1 MIYQTLAPFYDL
13 LVKDDEATQ
22 MWVDFT
28 QKYVKGKK
36 LLELACG
43 SGEITI
49 ALSKLGYEIKGTDLS
64 QEMIDEAM
72 SKEGSEAIHWQAM
85 DMLDLDE
92 VKAYDSILCYCDSLN
107 YIVGDE
113 QIKTVFKKVY
123 NALNDDGM
131 FLFDIHSLDRE
142 VEFADEYI
150 EEGFLDEVAYQ
161 WTIRHE
167 DHYLY
172 HSFTF
177 YDALGNLEQEQH
189 IQKVHNPLWV
199 KSELEALG
207 FTVEMF
213 TDFDLEGIQEGEK
226 IFYVAKKVGK

>member
-28 QKYVKGKK
+28 QKNAKGTNI
-36 LLELACG
+36 LELACG

-49 ALSKLGYEIKGTDLS
+49 ALAKLGYSMYGTDLS
-64 QEMIDEAM
+64 QEMIDEAQE
-72 SKEGSEAIHWQAM
+72 KEDSELVQWEAL
-85 DMLDLDE
+85 DMVQLPLD
-92 VKAYDSILCYCDSLN
+92 KKYDSILCYCDSLN
-107 YIVGDE
+107 YVVHD
-113 QIKTVFKKVY
+113 QDVLTVFEKVY
-123 NALNDDGM
+123 ACLEDDGV

-142 VEFADEYI
+142 VEFAEEYI
-150 EEGFLDEVAYQ
+150 EEGFLDDVAYQ

-167 DHYLY
+167 DHFLY

-177 YDALGNLEQEQH
+177 YDANGKLEQEQH
-189 IQKVHNPLWV
+189 VQKVHNPLWV
-199 KSELEALG
+199 KEQLERIG
-207 FTVEMF
+207 FDVSMY

-226 IFYVAKKVGK
+226 IFYVAKKVG

>member
-28 QKYVKGKK
+28 QKYAKGRNI
-36 LLELACG
+36 LELACG

-49 ALSKLGYEIKGTDLS
+49 ALAKLGYSMYGTDLS
-64 QEMIDEAM
+64 QEMIDEAQE
-72 SKEGSEAIHWQAM
+72 KEGSELVEWEAL
-85 DMLDLDE
+85 DMVQLPLD
-92 VKAYDSILCYCDSLN
+92 KKYDSILCYCDSLN
-107 YIVGDE
+107 YVVHDQDVI
-113 QIKTVFKKVY
+113 TVFEKVH
-123 NALNDDGM
+123 ACLEDGGI

-142 VEFADEYI
+142 VEFAEEYI
-150 EEGFLDEVAYQ
+150 EEGFLDDVAYQ

-167 DHYLY
+167 DHFLY

-177 YDALGNLEQEQH
+177 YDANGKLEQEQH
-189 IQKVHNPLWV
+189 VQKVHNPLWV
-199 KSELEALG
+199 KEQLERIG
-207 FTVEMF
+207 FDVSMY

-226 IFYVAKKVGK
+226 IFYVAKKVG

>member
-28 QKYVKGKK
+28 QKYAKGTNI
-36 LLELACG
+36 LELACG

-49 ALSKLGYEIKGTDLS
+49 ALAKLGYSMYGTDLS
-64 QEMIDEAM
+64 QEMIDEAQE
-72 SKEGSEAIHWQAM
+72 KEGSELVQWETL
-85 DMLDLDE
+85 DMVQLPLD
-92 VKAYDSILCYCDSLN
+92 KKYDSILCYCDSLN
-107 YIVGDE
+107 YVVQNQDVL
-113 QIKTVFKKVY
+113 TVFEKVY
-123 NALNDDGM
+123 ACLEDGGV

-142 VEFADEYI
+142 VEFAEEYI
-150 EEGFLDEVAYQ
+150 EEGFLDDVAYQ

-167 DHYLY
+167 DHFLY

-177 YDALGNLEQEQH
+177 YDANGKLEQEQH
-189 IQKVHNPLWV
+189 VQKVHNPLWV
-199 KSELEALG
+199 KEQLERIG
-207 FTVEMF
+207 FDVSMY

-226 IFYVAKKVGK
+226 IFYVAKKVG

>member
-28 QKYVKGKK
+28 QKYAKGTNI
-36 LLELACG
+36 LELACG

-49 ALSKLGYEIKGTDLS
+49 ALAKLGYSMYGTDLS
-64 QEMIDEAM
+64 QEMIDEAQE
-72 SKEGSEAIHWQAM
+72 KEGSELVQWEAL
-85 DMLDLDE
+85 DMVQLPLD
-92 VKAYDSILCYCDSLN
+92 KKYDSILCYCDSLN
-107 YIVGDE
+107 YVVQNQDVL
-113 QIKTVFKKVY
+113 TVFEKVY
-123 NALNDDGM
+123 ACLEDGGV

-142 VEFADEYI
+142 VEFAEEYI
-150 EEGFLDEVAYQ
+150 EEGFLDDVAYQ

-167 DHYLY
+167 DHFLY

-177 YDALGNLEQEQH
+177 YDANGKLEQEQH
-189 IQKVHNPLWV
+189 VQKVHNPLWV
-199 KSELEALG
+199 KEQLEKIG
-207 FTVEMF
+207 FDVSMY

-226 IFYVAKKVGK
+226 IFYVAKKVG

>member
-28 QKYVKGKK
+28 QKYAKGTNI
-36 LLELACG
+36 LELACG

-49 ALSKLGYEIKGTDLS
+49 ALAKLGYSMYGTDLS
-64 QEMIDEAM
+64 QEMIDEAQE
-72 SKEGSEAIHWQAM
+72 KEGSELVQWKAL
-85 DMLDLDE
+85 DMVQLPLDI
-92 VKAYDSILCYCDSLN
+92 KYDSILCYCDSLN
-107 YIVGDE
+107 YVVQNQDVL
-113 QIKTVFKKVY
+113 TVFEKVY
-123 NALNDDGM
+123 ACLEDGGV

-142 VEFADEYI
+142 VEFAEEYI
-150 EEGFLDEVAYQ
+150 EEGYLDDVAYQ

-167 DHYLY
+167 DHFLY

-177 YDALGNLEQEQH
+177 YDANGKLEQEQH
-189 IQKVHNPLWV
+189 VQKVHNPLWV
-199 KSELEALG
+199 KEQLERIG
-207 FTVEMF
+207 FDVSMY

-226 IFYVAKKVGK
+226 IFYVAKKVG

>member
-28 QKYVKGKK
+28 QTYAKGTNI
-36 LLELACG
+36 LELACG

-49 ALSKLGYEIKGTDLS
+49 ALAKLGYSMYGTDLS
-64 QEMIDEAM
+64 QEMIDEAQE
-72 SKEGSEAIHWQAM
+72 KEGSELVQWEAL
-85 DMLDLDE
+85 DMVQLPLD
-92 VKAYDSILCYCDSLN
+92 KKYDSILCYCDSLN
-107 YIVGDE
+107 YVVQNQDVL
-113 QIKTVFKKVY
+113 TVFEKVY
-123 NALNDDGM
+123 ACLEDGGV

-142 VEFADEYI
+142 VEFAEEYI
-150 EEGFLDEVAYQ
+150 EEGFLDDVAYQ

-167 DHYLY
+167 DHFLY

-177 YDALGNLEQEQH
+177 YDANGKLEQEQH
-189 IQKVHNPLWV
+189 VQKVHNPLWV
-199 KSELEALG
+199 KEQLERIG
-207 FTVEMF
+207 FDVSMY

-226 IFYVAKKVGK
+226 IFYVAKKVG

>member
-28 QKYVKGKK
+28 QTYAKGTNI
-36 LLELACG
+36 LELACG

-49 ALSKLGYEIKGTDLS
+49 ALAKLGYSMYGTDLS
-64 QEMIDEAM
+64 QEMIDEAQE
-72 SKEGSEAIHWQAM
+72 KEGSELVQWEAL
-85 DMLDLDE
+85 DMVQLPLD
-92 VKAYDSILCYCDSLN
+92 KKYNSILCYCDSLN
-107 YIVGDE
+107 YVVQNQDVL
-113 QIKTVFKKVY
+113 TVFEKVY
-123 NALNDDGM
+123 ACLEDGGV

-142 VEFADEYI
+142 VEFAEEYI
-150 EEGFLDEVAYQ
+150 EEGFLDDVAYQ

-167 DHYLY
+167 DHFLY

-177 YDALGNLEQEQH
+177 YDANGKLEQEQH
-189 IQKVHNPLWV
+189 VQKVHNPLWV
-199 KSELEALG
+199 KEQLERIG
-207 FTVEMF
+207 FDVSMY

-226 IFYVAKKVGK
+226 IFYVAKKVG

>member
-13 LVKDDEATQ
+13 LVKDDESTQ

-28 QKYVKGKK
+28 QKYVHGNK

-49 ALSKLGYEIKGTDLS
+49 ALGKLGYSIKGTDLS
-64 QEMIDEAM
+64 QEMIDEAL
-72 SKEGSEAIHWQAM
+72 SKEDSDTIEWQAM
-85 DMLDLDE
+85 NMLDLDE
-92 VKAYDSILCYCDSLN
+92 QNAYDSILCYCDSLN
-107 YIVGDE
+107 YIVGSEDLVS
-113 QIKTVFKKVY
+113 VFAKVHK
-123 NALNDDGM
+123 ALKDDGV

-142 VEFADEYI
+142 LEFAEEYI
-150 EEGFLDEVAYQ
+150 EEGFLDDIAYQ

-177 YDALGNLEQEQH
+177 YDAKGNLEQEQH

-199 KSELEALG
+199 KEELEKLG
-207 FTVEMF
+207 FEVLMF

-226 IFYVAKKVGK
+226 IFYVAKKVG

>member
-28 QKYVKGKK
+28 QKYAKGTNI
-36 LLELACG
+36 LELACG

-49 ALSKLGYEIKGTDLS
+49 ALAKLGYSMYGTDLS
-64 QEMIDEAM
+64 QEMIDEAQE
-72 SKEGSEAIHWQAM
+72 KEGSELVQWEAL
-85 DMLDLDE
+85 DMVQLPLD
-92 VKAYDSILCYCDSLN
+92 KKYDSILCYCDSLN
-107 YIVGDE
+107 YVVQNQDVL
-113 QIKTVFKKVY
+113 TVFEKVY
-123 NALNDDGM
+123 ACLEDGGV

-142 VEFADEYI
+142 VEFAEEYI
-150 EEGFLDEVAYQ
+150 EEGFLDDVAYQ

-167 DHYLY
+167 DHFLY

-177 YDALGNLEQEQH
+177 YDANGKLEQEQH
-189 IQKVHNPLWV
+189 VQKVHNPLWV
-199 KSELEALG
+199 KEQLERIG
-207 FTVEMF
+207 FDVSMY

-226 IFYVAKKVGK
+226 IFYVAKKVG

>member
-28 QKYVKGKK
+28 QKYANGTNI
-36 LLELACG
+36 LELACG

-49 ALSKLGYEIKGTDLS
+49 ALAKLGYSMYGTDLS
-64 QEMIDEAM
+64 QEMIDEAQE
-72 SKEGSEAIHWQAM
+72 KEGSELVQWEALDMVQLPM
-85 DMLDLDE
+85 D
-92 VKAYDSILCYCDSLN
+92 KKYDSILCYCDSLN
-107 YIVGDE
+107 YVVQNQDVL
-113 QIKTVFKKVY
+113 TVFEKVY
-123 NALNDDGM
+123 ACLEDGGA

-142 VEFADEYI
+142 VEFAEEYI
-150 EEGFLDEVAYQ
+150 EEGFLDDVAYQ

-167 DHYLY
+167 DHFLY

-177 YDALGNLEQEQH
+177 YDANGKLEQEQH
-189 IQKVHNPLWV
+189 VQKVHNPLWV
-199 KSELEALG
+199 KEQLERIG
-207 FTVEMF
+207 FIVSMY

-226 IFYVAKKVGK
+226 IFYVAKKVG

>member
-28 QKYVKGKK
+28 QKYAKGTNI
-36 LLELACG
+36 LELACG

-49 ALSKLGYEIKGTDLS
+49 ALAKLGYSMYGTDLS
-64 QEMIDEAM
+64 QEMIDEAQE
-72 SKEGSEAIHWQAM
+72 KEGSELVQWEAL
-85 DMLDLDE
+85 DMVQLSLD
-92 VKAYDSILCYCDSLN
+92 KKYDSILCYCDSLN
-107 YIVGDE
+107 YVVQNQDVI
-113 QIKTVFKKVY
+113 TVFEKVY
-123 NALNDDGM
+123 ACLEDGGV

-142 VEFADEYI
+142 VEFAEEYI
-150 EEGFLDEVAYQ
+150 EEGFLDDVAYQ

-167 DHYLY
+167 DHFLY

-177 YDALGNLEQEQH
+177 YDANGKLEQEQH
-189 IQKVHNPLWV
+189 VQKVHNPLWV
-199 KSELEALG
+199 KEQLERIG
-207 FTVEMF
+207 FDVSMY

-226 IFYVAKKVGK
+226 IFYVAKKVG